1 MAANIFD
8 NEAIIRYS
16 VEFWGKKGIIESGS
30 KFIISA
36 SKLQL
41 LLSLTY
47 MYTVHAKL
55 TFTLGVEGYP
65 VNMPL
70 KAIFGIY
77 SYLKILVSFI
87 FFFQDNSVLS

>member
-1 MAANIFD
+1 
-8 NEAIIRYS
+8 
-16 VEFWGKKGIIESGS
+16 
-30 KFIISA
+30 
-36 SKLQL
+36 
-41 LLSLTY
+41 

-55 TFTLGVEGYP
+55 TFALGIEGYP